1 MTNKQLLELAIK
13 ASIRDYQYLA
23 DNDNDSGARSIV
35 GKYTTMLHNLENDQ
49 PAYTMSMEE
58 LHNAVFDTLNSSET
72 MTEEKLS
79 VLINKEHRYL
89 QGRLFRLIRCI
100 IRDWHDCYMQK
111 RFDDRNAFACRQ
123 SYIWTENNL

>member
-13 ASIRDYQYLA
+13 ASIRDYQYLV

-58 LHNAVFDTLNSSET
+58 
-72 MTEEKLS
+72 
-79 VLINKEHRYL
+79 
-89 QGRLFRLIRCI
+89 
-100 IRDWHDCYMQK
+100 
-111 RFDDRNAFACRQ
+111 
-123 SYIWTENNL
+123 

>member
-72 MTEEKLS
+72 MTEEKLAA
-79 VLINKEHRYL
+79 LINKEHRYL

-100 IRDWHDCYMQK
+100 VRNWHDCYTQK